1 MKWEVQ
7 YAVEKGDGKRK
18 KMKETVE
25 AKSVREAA
33 MMAHSVIVRPLKNQ
47 KENKEGVILSLK
59 AMEPA

>member
-18 KMKETVE
+18 KMKETIE

-33 MMAHSVIVRPLKNQ
+33 MIAHSVIVRPLKSQ
-47 KENKEGVILSLK
+47 YKGITILSLK
-59 AMEPA
+59 AMEHA

>member
-18 KMKETVE
+18 KMKETIE

-33 MMAHSVIVRPLKNQ
+33 MIAHSVIVRPLQSMKTI
-47 KENKEGVILSLK
+47 KSVAISSLK
-59 AMEPA
+59 AIEPA

>member
-7 YAVEKGDGKRK
+7 YAVEKGDGERK
-18 KMKETVE
+18 KMKETIE

-33 MMAHSVIVRPLKNQ
+33 MIAHSVIVRPLKSQ
-47 KENKEGVILSLK
+47 YKEITILSLK